1 MADRRIDQLTES
13 AKIEDNDLFVIWKQD
28 ISQTRSIQ
36 MQNVFNVGIQ
46 SIIDRITQWTDVTT
60 DFSITGTTTGFSL
73 TYVKYN
79 SALKQLKAKYLL
91 RGSSTANSFILEL
104 IYNGQ
109 NPDIAFSDDMFVT
122 ISKRCPDSSSV
133 VDTRFFSLNYV
144 KGSDTHGTFR
154 VSGYGTIKFQG
165 GEITLLIQL

>member
-13 AKIEDNDLFVIWKQD
+13 AEIADDDLFVIWKQN

-46 SIIDRITQWTDVTT
+46 SIIDRITQWTDITT
-60 DFSITGTTTGFSL
+60 DFSITGTTNGFSL

-91 RGSSTANSFILEL
+91 SGAGAGNVFILEL

-109 NPDIAFSDDMFVT
+109 NPDIAFSDDTFVT
-122 ISKRCPDSSSV
+122 MCKRSSSSLANI
-133 VDTRFFSLNYV
+133 RFYSLNYL
-144 KGSDTHGTFR
+144 KRSDTHGAFHIP
-154 VSGYGTIKFQG
+154 GYGSVEFQG

>member
-46 SIIDRITQWTDVTT
+46 SIIDRITEWTDVTT

-91 RGSSTANSFILEL
+91 SGSTTTNNFILEL

-109 NPDIAFSDDMFVT
+109 NPDIAFSNDMFVT
-122 ISKRCPDSSSV
+122 MSKRSSGSLNAML
-133 VDTRFFSLNYV
+133 FFSLNCV
-144 KGSDTHGTFR
+144 KRSDTHGTFNIP
-154 VSGYGTIKFQG
+154 GTGTIKFQG